1 MVGSGECVCRGIAVW
16 CGDEADCTGVQCST
30 VRSAAATQ
38 DDTLELPYVTRS
50 LCNPVLRV
58 SVASAAAATRRRVL
72 ERI

>member
-1 MVGSGECVCRGIAVW
+1 MYGSGECVCRGIAVW

-30 VRSAAATQ
+30 VRSAATQ

-58 SVASAAAATRRRVL
+58 SVASAAAAATRRRVL